1 MTKKEKYLKDG
12 IDINKFAYELT
23 AKISR
28 WDDLS
33 YYSKGIEEDILEFFN
48 ERAKPT
54 LTEDERVILR
64 NIDKENY
71 FYIGRDT
78 VLDSLYLLNDSNEKI
93 GIDMFDNLF
102 QFIKERRRIFY

>member
-1 MTKKEKYLKDG
+1 MTNAEKYLKEK
-12 IDINKFAYELT
+12 ITEKDIEQLANAINEFYQNNIGLLPVA
-23 AKISR
+23 IQQ
-28 WDDLS
+28 
-33 YYSKGIEEDILEFFN
+33 FFN
-48 ERAKPT
+48 EVTKPT

-78 VLDSLYLLNDSNEKI
+78 VLDSLYLLNDSNEQI

-102 QFIKERRRIFY
+102 QFIKERRRI